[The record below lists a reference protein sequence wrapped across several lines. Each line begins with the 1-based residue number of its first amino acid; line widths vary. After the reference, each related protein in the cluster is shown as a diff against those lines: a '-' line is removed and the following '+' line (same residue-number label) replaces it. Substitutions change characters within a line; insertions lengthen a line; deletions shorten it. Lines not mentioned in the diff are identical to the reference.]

1 MPFKT
6 LFSCVCLLLG
16 NWKASL
22 IQEAKSS
29 DWMTKLGWVW
39 EEEKLQNRKEMVSI
53 FLKKKKKKEEVCK
66 VKKSVVYNIYLN
78 VLLTWKGFKCILS
91 KFK

>member
-1 MPFKT
+1 MPSKA
-6 LFSCVCLLLG
+6 LFSCVCLLLD

-53 FLKKKKKKEEVCK
+53 FLKLKKKKKFV
-66 VKKSVVYNIYLN
+66 S
-78 VLLTWKGFKCILS
+78 
-91 KFK
+91 

>member
-1 MPFKT
+1 
-6 LFSCVCLLLG
+6 
-16 NWKASL
+16 
-22 IQEAKSS
+22 
-29 DWMTKLGWVW
+29 MTKLGWVW

-78 VLLTWKGFKCILS
+78 VLLT
-91 KFK
+91 